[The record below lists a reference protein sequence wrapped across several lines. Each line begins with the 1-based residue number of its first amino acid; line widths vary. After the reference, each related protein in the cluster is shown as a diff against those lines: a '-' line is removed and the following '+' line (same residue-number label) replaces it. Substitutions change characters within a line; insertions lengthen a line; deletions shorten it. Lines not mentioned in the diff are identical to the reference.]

1 MEIITSFY
9 DNYKHAMKGMHIAIK
24 ILVTAVLIFTLAA
37 VAMAIVNVFVT
48 TI

>member
-9 DNYKHAMKGMHIAIK
+9 DNYKNAMQGLHIAIR

-37 VAMAIVNVFVT
+37 VAMAIVNVFIT